1 MTFAEDKTYKYIRD
15 NHSKFCCVDV
25 LEILPYLSCLT
36 ASDQDRLRASYRQL
50 GNQDTLWELFN
61 KLQRRLGWVE
71 VFIRALKICEL
82 PGLAEQVT
90 RVYQSYLPPGTSLR
104 SLDPLQSPAIPATV
118 SGPSAFASGYN
129 SPDSGFLET
138 PSYPR
143 PVQDT
148 QPPES
153 PVEHLK
159 SSWETGDVA
168 SNWCSASLAYAH
180 PRVQYPA
187 PQKPGMS
194 THTYKPD
201 DQEVENSEQLP
212 QANFRAVPKMSG
224 GSLIPSPNL
233 QALSLQPSREHHEQG
248 PALGGTD
255 AANAD
260 SVPIATYGPVS
271 PTVSFQ
277 PLPRTAP
284 RTNRLSG
291 ATVSA
296 LSADTSLSPSSTGS
310 AFAKGAGDQ
319 ATAATRL
326 STTLTSPS
334 TTSSVPSA
342 RLLPGNTMSSKLP
355 ISSKS
360 SAAMT
365 STVLTD
371 RAPSKLPSNSV
382 YAGPVPSKVPA
393 SVAKAPDN
401 TIPPERNSKQAKET
415 LETPATIVATGG
427 NLTKPDSSSR
437 SLHSGL
443 EMSKPGVLV
452 SQEVNEPFSAF
463 SVDLAIS
470 PSSSLSS
477 EPCHGPEENEYS
489 SFRIQ
494 VDEGPS
500 ADLLGSPEP
509 QGIQQPQKEE
519 EFCASSVP
527 WAKWLGATT
536 ALLAAFLAVM
546 LYRSRRLAQ

>member
-36 ASDQDRLRASYRQL
+36 PSDQDRLRASYRQL

-71 VFIRALKICEL
+71 IFIRALKICEL

-104 SLDPLQSPAIPATV
+104 SLDPLQSPAIPAMV
-118 SGPSAFASGYN
+118 SGPSAFAPGHN

-138 PSYPR
+138 LSYPR

-153 PVEHLK
+153 P
-159 SSWETGDVA
+159 
-168 SNWCSASLAYAH
+168 
-180 PRVQYPA
+180 
-187 PQKPGMS
+187 
-194 THTYKPD
+194 
-201 DQEVENSEQLP
+201 VENSEQLP

-233 QALSLQPSREHHEQG
+233 QALSPQPSREHHEQG
-248 PALGGTD
+248 PALGGTY
-255 AANAD
+255 AANVVSPPVDAD

-319 ATAATRL
+319 AAAATRL
-326 STTLTSPS
+326 STTLTSPA
-334 TTSSVPSA
+334 TTSSVPSV
-342 RLLPGNTMSSKLP
+342 RLLPVNTMSSKLP

-371 RAPSKLPSNSV
+371 RAPSKLPISSA
-382 YAGPVPSKVPA
+382 YAGTVPSKVPA

-401 TIPPERNSKQAKET
+401 TPPPERNSKPAKET
-415 LETPATIVATGG
+415 LETPATIVTTGG
-427 NLTKPDSSSR
+427 NQTGPDSSSR

-452 SQEVNEPFSAF
+452 SQGDNEPFSAC

-477 EPCHGPEENEYS
+477 DPSRGPEENEYS

-500 ADLLGSPEP
+500 ADLLGSPKP
-509 QGIQQPQKEE
+509 LGTQQPQEE
-519 EFCASSVP
+519 EELRASPVP

>member
-71 VFIRALKICEL
+71 VFIRALRICEL

-118 SGPSAFASGYN
+118 SGPSAFAPGHN
-129 SPDSGFLET
+129 SLDSGFLET

-153 PVEHLK
+153 PVE
-159 SSWETGDVA
+159 
-168 SNWCSASLAYAH
+168 
-180 PRVQYPA
+180 
-187 PQKPGMS
+187 
-194 THTYKPD
+194 
-201 DQEVENSEQLP
+201 NSEQLP
-212 QANFRAVPKMSG
+212 QANFRAVPRMSG

-233 QALSLQPSREHHEQG
+233 QALSPQPSREHHEQG
-248 PALGGTD
+248 PALGGTH

-277 PLPRTAP
+277 PLPRTAL
-284 RTNRLSG
+284 RTNLLSG
-291 ATVSA
+291 ATVSV
-296 LSADTSLSPSSTGS
+296 LSADTSLSSSSTGS
-310 AFAKGAGDQ
+310 AFAKAAGDQ
-319 ATAATRL
+319 AKAATRL
-326 STTLTSPS
+326 SATHTDSATA
-334 TTSSVPSA
+334 SSVPSV
-342 RLLPGNTMSSKLP
+342 RLPGNTMSSKLP

-371 RAPSKLPSNSV
+371 GAPSKLPINSV
-382 YAGPVPSKVPA
+382 YAGTVPSKVPA

-415 LETPATIVATGG
+415 LEAPATIVTTGG
-427 NLTKPDSSSR
+427 KLAGPDSSSR
-437 SLHSGL
+437 SLRSGL
-443 EMSKPGVLV
+443 EMSKPGVLM
-452 SQEVNEPFSAF
+452 SQGDNEPFSAC
-463 SVDLAIS
+463 SVELAIS

-477 EPCHGPEENEYS
+477 EPNHGPEENEYS

-500 ADLLGSPEP
+500 ADLLGSPEA
-509 QGIQQPQKEE
+509 QGTQQPEE
-519 EFCASSVP
+519 QEELCAGSVA
-527 WAKWLGATT
+527 WAKWLGATS
-536 ALLAAFLAVM
+536 ALVAAFLAVM
-546 LYRSRRLAQ
+546 LYRSRRLTQ